1 MEFHRLFD
9 DDDAVSPVIGVILM
23 VAVTVILAA
32 VIAAF
37 VLGFGESDDV
47 GPSTSFDYEYSDI
60 DGQPGGELTIKVQ
73 AGDSFVAERVSF
85 SGADIGDFESADHWG
100 EGPLT
105 PNVNPESRISSGQR
119 ITGDVDDEEFEIDII
134 WTSDDSESSNIIAS
148 TAGPAP

>member
-1 MEFHRLFD
+1 MEFQTFFD

-47 GPSTSFDYEYSDI
+47 GPSVSFDYEY
-60 DGQPGGELTIKVQ
+60 DGDETGGDLTVKVQ

-85 SGADIGDFESADHWG
+85 AGSEIGEFADAEHWG
-100 EGPLT
+100 EGDLT

-119 ITGDVDDEEFEIDII
+119 ITGEVTDEEFELDIV